1 MTTTDEAL
9 GSLFHELIRLH
20 HKKMSEIFA
29 KHGLYAAQ
37 PHLLRI
43 LWEQDGRSQN
53 DFVEKLH
60 LQPATISN
68 ILKRMENSGLV
79 RREKDSQDHRIT
91 RVYLTEKGHSV
102 KTECKA
108 AFETIKKR
116 WFKGFTM
123 EEKIVLKRLLLQMC
137 QNLSGDDYSVCNI

>member
-1 MTTTDEAL
+1 MITSDEEL
-9 GSLFHELIRLH
+9 GNLLHELIRLH
-20 HKKMSEIFA
+20 HKRISEIFA

-43 LWEQDGRSQN
+43 LWKQDGRSQN

-68 ILKRMENSGLV
+68 ILKRMEHSGLITRV
-79 RREKDSQDHRIT
+79 KDTQDHRIT
-91 RVYLTEKGHSV
+91 RVYLTDKGHSV
-102 KTECKA
+102 EAECKEV
-108 AFETIKKR
+108 FETIKKR

-123 EEKIVLKRLLLQMC
+123 EEKILLKRLLLQIS
-137 QNLSGDDYSVCNI
+137 QNLSDD